1 MNLFESTFN
10 AGVTR
15 LFLHWMGLFFFF
27 FVIQTSEVG
36 GVANNAALLE
46 INNEK

>member
-10 AGVTR
+10 AGMTR
-15 LFLHWMGLFFFF
+15 LFLHSIEFFMIH
-27 FVIQTSEVG
+27 VSYLKL
-36 GVANNAALLE
+36 GVTNNTALLE